1 MNEIQ
6 MEDDYMQG
14 LKDAEN
20 GLLHRSGMSK
30 YYDRGYSVGYANSAM
45 ADHNINQS
53 WEKPEIKDLSFEE
66 GRDKFQKAKEFNDVK
81 K

>member
-45 ADHNINQS
+45 ADHNIMQP

-66 GRDKFQKAKEFNDVK
+66 GRDKFQKAKELNDVK

>member
-1 MNEIQ
+1 

-45 ADHNINQS
+45 ADHNTKQH
-53 WEKPEIKDLSFEE
+53 WEKPEIKDLSIKN
-66 GRDKFQKAKEFNDVK
+66 GRYKFQKAKEFNDAK
-81 K
+81 E